1 MSEACAN
8 TKSRQSEPMRPVAP
22 RSGMVSLVIVLLA
35 TSMAGAQQQQQRP
48 GTPPQIELDFR
59 VLRRQP
65 GPRMTAADVL
75 ALLDVD
81 GDGTISAAE
90 WRERRMAIFYLLDAN
105 SDVYLDRG
113 ELHRMP
119 DQTFAAADLE
129 QDGRLSGFEFNQAT
143 FAQFETSD
151 ADRDG
156 RVTSV
161 EFERFRRDFAGP

>member
-1 MSEACAN
+1 MINSLW
-8 TKSRQSEPMRPVAP
+8 R
-22 RSGMVSLVIVLLA
+22 MVSLVLALLVA
-35 TSMAGAQQQQQRP
+35 SPAGAQQPQRP
-48 GTPPQIELDFR
+48 GTPPQIEPD
-59 VLRRQP
+59 LRSLRPPP
-65 GPRMTAADVL
+65 GQRMTDVDVL

-81 GDGTISAAE
+81 RDGTISAAE

-113 ELHRMP
+113 ELHGMP
-119 DQTFAAADLE
+119 DPTFAAADLE

-143 FAQFETSD
+143 FTQFETSD

>member
-1 MSEACAN
+1 MMISFF
-8 TKSRQSEPMRPVAP
+8 
-22 RSGMVSLVIVLLA
+22 LVLLA
-35 TSMAGAQQQQQRP
+35 APMAGAQQQRP
-48 GTPPQIELDFR
+48 GTPPQIEPD
-59 VLRRQP
+59 LRTLRPLGQ
-65 GPRMTAADVL
+65 RMTDADVL
-75 ALLDVD
+75 ALLDIDRD
-81 GDGTISAAE
+81 GRISAAE

-113 ELHRMP
+113 ELHGMP

-143 FAQFETSD
+143 FAQFDTSD

-156 RVTSV
+156 KVTSA